1 MKNFETLNI
10 LETIEQKSTCVKRKV
25 AALLLEDG
33 EIVKYG
39 VNQVAL
45 PFKPTYCVG
54 CSKGGKLTYEN
65 GLPGVNIPC
74 PAIHAEVDC
83 LSNYTLNLDKDY
95 AMVISYSPCPECC
108 KLLSH
113 IKGIKRVYV
122 ATPRYKPVTMSEQLA
137 YLTNGKMSPDKDN
150 YDTLAKRLLNA
161 AGILYIRMWEK
172 PSTAEVF

>member
-10 LETIEQKSTCVKRKV
+10 LETIEQKSTCIKRKV

-33 EIVKYG
+33 EIVKSG

-45 PFKPTYCVG
+45 PFKSAYCIG

-65 GLPGVNIPC
+65 GLPGVSIPC

-122 ATPRYKPVTMSEQLA
+122 ATPRRKPVTMSEQLV
-137 YLTNGKMSPDKDN
+137 YLTNGKVSPDVDS
-150 YDTLAKRLLNA
+150 YDILAERLLNA
-161 AGILYIRMWEK
+161 AGIVYIRMWETS
-172 PSTAEVF
+172 STAEVF

>member
-10 LETIEQKSTCVKRKV
+10 LETIKQKSTCVKRKV
-25 AALLLEDG
+25 AALLLEDS

-45 PFKPTYCVG
+45 PFKPTYCFE
-54 CSKGGKLTYEN
+54 CSKDGKINYEN
-65 GLPGVNIPC
+65 GLLRVSIPC

-108 KLLSH
+108 KLISH

-122 ATPRYKPVTMSEQLA
+122 ATPRHKLVTLSEQLA
-137 YLTNGKMSPDKDN
+137 YLTDDKISPGVDT
-150 YDTLAKRLLNA
+150 YDILAKRLLNA
-161 AGILYIRMWEK
+161 AGITYIRMWEI
-172 PSTAEVF
+172 PNTAEVL